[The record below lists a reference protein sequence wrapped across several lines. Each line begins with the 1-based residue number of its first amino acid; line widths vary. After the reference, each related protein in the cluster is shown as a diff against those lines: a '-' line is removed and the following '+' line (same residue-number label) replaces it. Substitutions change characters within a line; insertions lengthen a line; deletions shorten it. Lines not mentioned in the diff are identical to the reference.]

1 MRPRIPAG
9 AGAAAG
15 GGGFSLLAGEPLYEL
30 ERTARLAG
38 GRHEVLPRALVLAA
52 LGWLPPLLLTAF
64 GGHAQGA
71 LVPLHTRFLIAIPV
85 LLWAETFVDVRV
97 RAAVT
102 HFREREIIAPTDVA
116 RFELIVSEVRHLHC
130 SIRAAIAIV
139 LLAFGLPA
147 ARGLLQHPAM
157 MPLANGWIAYLSL
170 PLFRIVL
177 MQWLWRWALWAFLLF
192 RTSRLALR
200 LEPTHPDL
208 TGGLGFLEQAM
219 TSFLCLQVA
228 AGAVLGGRL
237 LMELGSSAAS
247 LGTVKQEIAAF
258 GLVTIAMTL
267 GPLACF
273 SRKLLLCKQ
282 RGQLDYGRLASR
294 HNRLFADR
302 WLGAVDVDPLGDAS
316 ISSLADLGSG
326 YGAVD
331 RMRPLPVGRQSLVA
345 ILAVCLIPAL
355 PPLLGHVELRE
366 ALKQVLK
373 TVLL

>member
-1 MRPRIPAG
+1 M
-9 AGAAAG
+9 AG
-15 GGGFSLLAGEPLYEL
+15 GGGFSLLDGEPLYEL
-30 ERTARLAG
+30 ECAARLAG
-38 GRHEVLPRALVLAA
+38 GRHKVLPRALVLAA
-52 LGWLPPLLLTAF
+52 AGWLPPLLLTAL
-64 GGHAQGA
+64 GGGAHGA
-71 LVPLHTRFLIAIPV
+71 LVPLHTRFLVAIPV
-85 LLWAETFVDVRV
+85 LLWAETFVDARV

-102 HFREREIIAPTDVA
+102 HFREREIVAPADAA
-116 RFELIVSEVRHLHC
+116 RFETIVSEVQRLHR
-130 SIRAAIAIV
+130 SPRATIAIV

-147 ARGLLQHPAM
+147 ARGLFQHPALT
-157 MPLANGWIAYLSL
+157 PLANGWIAYLSL

-177 MQWLWRWALWAFLLF
+177 LQWLWRWALWAFLLV
-192 RTSRLALR
+192 RTSRLSLR

-228 AGAVLGGRL
+228 TGAVLGGRL
-237 LMELGSSAAS
+237 LMDLGSDAAS
-247 LGTVKQEIAAF
+247 LATVKQEIGAF

-282 RGQLDYGRLASR
+282 RGQLDYGQLASR

-302 WLGAVDVDPLGDAS
+302 WLGAAGRDPLGDPS
-316 ISSLADLGSG
+316 ISSLADLGSS
-326 YGAVD
+326 YGAID

-345 ILAVCLIPAL
+345 ILAVCLIPGL
-355 PPLLGHVELRE
+355 PALLGHVPLRD
-366 ALKQVLK
+366 AFKQVLK